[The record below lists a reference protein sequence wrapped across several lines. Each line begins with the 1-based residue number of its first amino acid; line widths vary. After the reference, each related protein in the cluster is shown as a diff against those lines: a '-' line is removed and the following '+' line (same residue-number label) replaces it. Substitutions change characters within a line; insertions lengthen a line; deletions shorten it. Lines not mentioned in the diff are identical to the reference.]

1 MVLKAFRPFSPIIEK
16 TASFYA
22 PYKEYGIIEFNSAV
36 EGMYINGEGSGDPA
50 TVNAVYYQID
60 GRKIIFKNSALVGSW
75 TIMEK
80 SKNRIVLQAYLPQEY
95 KVILTKKY

>member
-1 MVLKAFRPFSPIIEK
+1 
-16 TASFYA
+16 
-22 PYKEYGIIEFNSAV
+22 
-36 EGMYINGEGSGDPA
+36 MYNNGGGSGDPA
-50 TVNAVYYQID
+50 TVKAVYYQND
-60 GRKIIFKNSALVGSW
+60 GRKIIFDNSALVGSW

>member
-1 MVLKAFRPFSPIIEK
+1 MLFRS
-16 TASFYA
+16 
-22 PYKEYGIIEFNSAV
+22 
-36 EGMYINGEGSGDPA
+36 YINGEGSGDPA